1 VFCNHSCPFDNV
13 AVEGFKSICNT
24 AAGSG
29 AGFGLRAISGGS
41 ALGAD
46 AQALNASKISTSN
59 GVAHRLGSRERI
71 AVLLGFLGVC
81 GFAGRCL
88 LLGFECGGGTALF
101 VLRDLQLERAVFRA
115 LTAQLVCLPCQ
126 RKGQN
131 KRQGADDLVSQSEH
145 FGNLHQYHHMAS
157 RIGLI
162 QIPLRRLPAPLRG
175 V

>member
-1 VFCNHSCPFDNV
+1 VQQHYFGVAPSKVFSEVCNHSNPFCKLI
-13 AVEGFKSICNT
+13 VEGVKSIRNIAC
-24 AAGSG
+24 GSG
-29 AGFGLRAISGGS
+29 ASLGNRAISGGS
-41 ALGAD
+41 ALGAE
-46 AQALNASKISTSN
+46 AQPLNASTISASN

-126 RKGQN
+126 GKGQN
-131 KRQGADDLVSQSEH
+131 KRNGAGKVGKNLVS
-145 FGNLHQYHHMAS
+145 
-157 RIGLI
+157 
-162 QIPLRRLPAPLRG
+162 
-175 V
+175 